1 MNNEKEYTIT
11 LIGDKGVGK
20 TSIIEVFMEGNKS
33 DSNRDEKKIMLQNG
47 VPAKIILYDIDGD
60 KLNQESY
67 EILKKSDVIY
77 MVHDM
82 KNENSLRS
90 LAQKYTP
97 LVLKYAK
104 PGSIKSI
111 LSAKCEMCPNHR
123 RIFDQIDIFSD
134 EYDLSPHNTSCS
146 IKYPPKFIF
155 EIFEKVARVQY
166 IAEQMRSGDF
176 SFLNKKNENKPKEE
190 EVEEKNEIKIEKKEE
205 EEDEDEIEEIKEN
218 KKENK
223 EKNDENENYILADA
237 IEENDEE
244 EVSGEGNKEIKKF
257 KVIFLLEKNVGKTSL
272 INRYVHNKFG
282 TFSQSSIDDTK
293 RKKVELGNLIFD
305 LSISDTTNEEKLGK
319 FTKNYYRDAHG
330 AIIVFDLTNE
340 QSASKVK
347 FWLDELK
354 ENAPRDIVVC
364 IFGNKEDLTA
374 ERKVKKKDIESADSH
389 IYYEVSA
396 KSGKNI
402 SLAFEGLIKQIN
414 KKQKEE
420 EKNPDK
426 VIRGSEGRRTTNL
439 SIDIKVKKKKKWCF
453 IF

>member
-1 MNNEKEYTIT
+1 MADEKEYIIT

-33 DSNRDEKKIMLQNG
+33 DSNRDEKKIVLENG
-47 VPAKIILYDIDGD
+47 IPAKIILYDIDGD
-60 KLNQESY
+60 NLNQESY

-82 KNENSLRS
+82 KNENSLMS
-90 LAQKYTP
+90 IAQKYTP

-134 EYDLSPHNTSCS
+134 EYNLSPHNTSCS

-166 IAEQMRSGDF
+166 IAEQLRSGDF
-176 SFLNKKNENKPKEE
+176 SFFNKKKENIPKEE
-190 EVEEKNEIKIEKKEE
+190 EVEEKKEEEIQEIKIEEV
-205 EEDEDEIEEIKEN
+205 EEIKEN
-218 KKENK
+218 KI
-223 EKNDENENYILADA
+223 ENENYILADA

-244 EVSGEGNKEIKKF
+244 EVSGEANKKF
-257 KVIFLLEKNVGKTSL
+257 KIIFLGEKNVGKTSL
-272 INRYVHNKFG
+272 INRYVNNKFG
-282 TFSQSSIDDTK
+282 TFSESSIDDTK
-293 RKKVELGNLIFD
+293 IKKVKLGDLIFD

-340 QSASKVK
+340 QSANQVN
-347 FWLDELK
+347 FWLNELK
-354 ENAPRDIVVC
+354 ENAPKDIVVC
-364 IFGNKEDLTA
+364 ILGNKEDLTS
-374 ERKVKKKDIESADSH
+374 ERKVEKKDVASASSH

-402 SLAFEGLIKQIN
+402 SLAFEELIKQID

-426 VIRGSEGRRTTNL
+426 VLRGSEGRKTTNL
-439 SIDIKVKKKKKWCF
+439 YIDVKKKKKKWCF

>member
-1 MNNEKEYTIT
+1 
-11 LIGDKGVGK
+11 
-20 TSIIEVFMEGNKS
+20 
-33 DSNRDEKKIMLQNG
+33 
-47 VPAKIILYDIDGD
+47 
-60 KLNQESY
+60 
-67 EILKKSDVIY
+67 

-82 KNENSLRS
+82 KNENSLMS
-90 LAQKYTP
+90 IAQKYTP

-134 EYDLSPHNTSCS
+134 EYNLSPHNTSCS

-166 IAEQMRSGDF
+166 IAEQLRSGDF
-176 SFLNKKNENKPKEE
+176 SFFNKKKENIPKEEE
-190 EVEEKNEIKIEKKEE
+190 EVEEKKEEEIQEIKIEEVEE
-205 EEDEDEIEEIKEN
+205 NKEN
-218 KKENK
+218 KV
-223 EKNDENENYILADA
+223 ENENYILADA

-244 EVSGEGNKEIKKF
+244 EVSGEANKKF
-257 KVIFLLEKNVGKTSL
+257 KIIFLGEKNVGKTSL
-272 INRYVHNKFG
+272 INRYVNNKFNS
-282 TFSQSSIDDTK
+282 FSQSSIDDTK
-293 RKKVELGNLIFD
+293 HKKVKQDGATFD

-330 AIIVFDLTNE
+330 AIIVFDLTDEN
-340 QSASKVK
+340 SANKVK

-354 ENAPRDIVVC
+354 ENAPKDIVVC
-364 IFGNKEDLTA
+364 LLGNKEDLTA
-374 ERKVKKKDIESADSH
+374 ERKVKKKDVASADNH

-402 SLAFEGLIKQIN
+402 SLAFKDLINQIN

-426 VIRGSEGRRTTNL
+426 VLRGTEGRKTTNL
-439 SIDIKVKKKKKWCF
+439 YIDVKKKKKKKWCLF
-453 IF
+453 

>member
-1 MNNEKEYTIT
+1 MADEKEYIIT

-33 DSNRDEKKIMLQNG
+33 DSNRDEKKIVLENG
-47 VPAKIILYDIDGD
+47 IPAKIILYDIDGD
-60 KLNQESY
+60 NLNQESY

-82 KNENSLRS
+82 KNENSLMS
-90 LAQKYTP
+90 IAQKYTP

-134 EYDLSPHNTSCS
+134 EYNLSPHNTSCS

-166 IAEQMRSGDF
+166 IAEQLRSGDF
-176 SFLNKKNENKPKEE
+176 SFFNKKKENIPKEEE
-190 EVEEKNEIKIEKKEE
+190 EVEEKKEEEIQEIKIEEVEE
-205 EEDEDEIEEIKEN
+205 NKEN
-218 KKENK
+218 KV
-223 EKNDENENYILADA
+223 ENENYILADD

-244 EVSGEGNKEIKKF
+244 EVSGEANKKF
-257 KVIFLLEKNVGKTSL
+257 KIIFLGEKNVGKTSL
-272 INRYVHNKFG
+272 INRYVNNKFG
-282 TFSQSSIDDTK
+282 TFSESSIDDTK
-293 RKKVELGNLIFD
+293 IKKVKLGDLIFD

-340 QSASKVK
+340 QSANQVN
-347 FWLDELK
+347 FWLNELK
-354 ENAPRDIVVC
+354 ENAPKDIVVC
-364 IFGNKEDLTA
+364 ILGNKEDLTS
-374 ERKVKKKDIESADSH
+374 ERKVEKKDVVSAGSH

-402 SLAFEGLIKQIN
+402 SLAFEELIKQID

-426 VIRGSEGRRTTNL
+426 VLRGSEGRKTTNL
-439 SIDIKVKKKKKWCF
+439 YIDVKKKKKKWCF